1 MAYIGQ
7 APANKPVSSSDLE
20 DGLITNSKL
29 AQDIISAETE
39 LATAPADTDELLIS
53 DAGTLKRID
62 ASLVGG
68 GGITEADYWRLTT
81 DFQSGTGADL
91 TANLER
97 VDSHSWSALGT
108 GMSQSSGIYV
118 FPSTGYWKITF
129 QGQLS
134 HASSGMAR
142 DNGGLIYATTNNS
155 SYTLVSMASCSFD
168 GNTDGISYNSFYT
181 EALFDVTN
189 TSNCKVKFHYD
200 SSDGNIILRGNTDYT
215 KTGFTF
221 VRLGDT

>member
-1 MAYIGQ
+1 
-7 APANKPVSSSDLE
+7 
-20 DGLITNSKL
+20 
-29 AQDIISAETE
+29 
-39 LATAPADTDELLIS
+39 
-53 DAGTLKRID
+53 
-62 ASLVGG
+62 
-68 GGITEADYWRLTT
+68 
-81 DFQSGTGADL
+81 
-91 TANLER
+91 
-97 VDSHSWSALGT
+97 
-108 GMSQSSGIYV
+108 
-118 FPSTGYWKITF
+118 
-129 QGQLS
+129 
-134 HASSGMAR
+134 MAR

>member
-1 MAYIGQ
+1 LSYIGKTPTP
-7 APANKPVSSSDLE
+7 APLTSSDIT
-20 DGLITNSKL
+20 DGIISNSKL

-97 VDSHSWSALGT
+97 VDSHSWNVTIIRNICFS
-108 GMSQSSGIYV
+108 IYRILEN
-118 FPSTGYWKITF
+118 Y
-129 QGQLS
+129 LS
-134 HASSGMAR
+134 RS
-142 DNGGLIYATTNNS
+142 I
-155 SYTLVSMASCSFD
+155 
-168 GNTDGISYNSFYT
+168 ISRIKWYG
-181 EALFDVTN
+181 
-189 TSNCKVKFHYD
+189 K
-200 SSDGNIILRGNTDYT
+200 R
-215 KTGFTF
+215 
-221 VRLGDT
+221 